1 MFALDL
7 CKVIEKEVQKKIN
20 VFFDELVN
28 KHGLDRKELQRI
40 WEGNTEKTPTSFMKM
55 SVKTLKEE
63 CKKRKVHVKSRKKMD
78 FVNALLKFEKE
89 NKKKDSKENPTLPP
103 VSVPEN
109 LNEIVNQEVAP
120 IDENNAENPSSVLE
134 ENDENSDN
142 VDNSV
147 GEVSLA
153 DGSMN
158 NNASLMALAPS
169 IVQPN
174 IDPIDEN
181 NSHVSDI
188 TFENHELNIASAD
201 IPLQNKESSLEQVN
215 ENPVNE
221 NPVNGDAVNEN
232 PVNGDAV
239 DGDAVDEDAVNQDS
253 VNEDAVNQDS
263 VNEGAVNQD
272 SVDEDAVNQ
281 DSVEQPPT
289 VQEPIE
295 PSNESL
301 NLDDLQEKLNSIV
314 KVPFHKMPVKELKKR
329 CLNLGFDCKKKTR
342 KHFIEFLEKYEKNQQ
357 KETNFENFLVD
368 PTQIIFE

>member
-63 CKKRKVHVKSRKKMD
+63 CKKRELHVKSRKKMD

-103 VSVPEN
+103 ASVPEN

-120 IDENNAENPSSVLE
+120 IDENVAEGPSFVLE
-134 ENDENSDN
+134 ENDENSEN
-142 VDNSV
+142 VENSV

-158 NNASLMALAPS
+158 NNASLIALAPS

-188 TFENHELNIASAD
+188 TFENHELNIASSD
-201 IPLQNKESSLEQVN
+201 IPLQNKGSSLEGVN
-215 ENPVNE
+215 ENPGNQ
-221 NPVNGDAVNEN
+221 N

-239 DGDAVDEDAVNQDS
+239 DEDAVDQDA
-253 VNEDAVNQDS
+253 
-263 VNEGAVNQD
+263 
-272 SVDEDAVNQ
+272 VDEDAVNQ

-289 VQEPIE
+289 TIQEPIV
-295 PSNESL
+295 PSNDNL